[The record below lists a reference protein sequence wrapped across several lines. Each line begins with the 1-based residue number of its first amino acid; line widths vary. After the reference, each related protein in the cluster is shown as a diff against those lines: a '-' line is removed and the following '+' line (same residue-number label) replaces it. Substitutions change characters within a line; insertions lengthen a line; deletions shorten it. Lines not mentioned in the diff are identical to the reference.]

1 MLEKEIA
8 ELRRRL
14 RFDKNNMDTLCGCYV
29 NEKKEIITTF
39 RQSMPAM
46 GQEENEKYLGLFRR
60 VLSGNAGKNL
70 IDLSFTNEQVLTGE
84 EHALL
89 RKLRDTG
96 LSDIEAVDAF
106 FKKVIESLQI
116 DGNYLILLAHDV
128 YDVPSYGKDG
138 EKTDGSETMFS
149 YILCAV
155 CPIKLTKPAL
165 RYDSFRSLF
174 HSQDA
179 DQIVASPELGF
190 LFPAFDDRCANL
202 YNVLYSTRNMA
213 DNHEELVNALFG
225 APIPLPADTQ
235 KEAFGGVL
243 AGTLEE
249 ECSYDV
255 VQTVH
260 DTLLARVEAQ
270 KEQKDEP
277 YIPVTKQELKDTLA
291 DCGVSEEKVE
301 SFSRQYDASFG
312 ETTALCPRNL
322 VGNGNMELKTEDVTV
337 RVDAAHSDLVETR
350 LLDGKPCIIIRA
362 EGQLTV
368 NGIPVKIR
376 NNG

>member
-14 RFDKNNMDTLCGCYV
+14 RFEKNNMDTLCGCYV
-29 NEKKEIITTF
+29 NEKKEIITAF

-46 GQEENEKYLGLFRR
+46 GQEENEKYLALFRR
-60 VLSGNAGKNL
+60 VLTGNAGKNL
-70 IDLSFTNEQVLTGE
+70 LDLPFTNEQVLSGE

-89 RKLRDTG
+89 RKLRDSG

-106 FKKVIESLQI
+106 FKKVIENLQI

-138 EKTDGSETMFS
+138 ERREDGSETVFS

-202 YNVLYSTRNMA
+202 YSVLYNTKNLTDS
-213 DNHEELVNALFG
+213 HEELVSALFG
-225 APIPLPADTQ
+225 APLPMPADTQ

-255 VQTVH
+255 VQSVH
-260 DTLLARVEAQ
+260 DTLLARVEEQ

-277 YIPVTKQELKDTLA
+277 YIPVTKEELKTTLA
-291 DCGVSEEKVE
+291 HCGISEEKVE
-301 SFSRQYDASFG
+301 NFAKQYDESFG

-322 VGNGNMELKTEDVTV
+322 VGNGGMELCTEDVTV

-368 NGIPVKIR
+368 NGIPVRIR
-376 NNG
+376 K